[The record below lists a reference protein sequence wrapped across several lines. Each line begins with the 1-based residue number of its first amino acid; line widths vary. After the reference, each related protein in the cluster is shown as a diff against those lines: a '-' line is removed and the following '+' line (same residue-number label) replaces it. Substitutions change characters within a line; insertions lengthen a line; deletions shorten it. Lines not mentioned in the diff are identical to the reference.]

1 MAVLATPSSAVK
13 RCVACGRDV
22 ATTKRMKASQ
32 GRYWCVDCGEADLA
46 KKAKSAKKS
55 ASSSSRGPGLFER
68 LRDTFSFGGGGGGS
82 GQADKGRLIKMLL
95 LAAVL
100 AAVAG
105 WQFLSHRS

>member
-1 MAVLATPSSAVK
+1 MAVLATPSASVK

-22 ATTKRMKASQ
+22 AGTKRMKDSQ
-32 GRYWCVDCGEADLA
+32 GRYWCVNCGEADLA
-46 KKAKSAKKS
+46 KKAKGAKKS
-55 ASSSSRGPGLFER
+55 ASSSSSGPGLFER
-68 LRDTFSFGGGGGGS
+68 LRDSFSFGGGGG

-100 AAVAG
+100 AALAG

>member
-22 ATTKRMKASQ
+22 ATTKRMKDSQ

-46 KKAKSAKKS
+46 EKAKSAKKS
-55 ASSSSRGPGLFER
+55 ASSSSSGPGLFER
-68 LRDTFSFGGGGGGS
+68 IGSIKESFGGAGGQTS
-82 GQADKGRLIKMLL
+82 KGRLIGMIL
-95 LAAVL
+95 LAVAL

-105 WQFLSHRS
+105 WQFLSHRP

>member
-1 MAVLATPSSAVK
+1 MAVLATPSAAVK

-22 ATTKRMKASQ
+22 AGTKRMKDSQ
-32 GRYWCVDCGEADLA
+32 GRYWCVDCGEADLK
-46 KKAKSAKKS
+46 KKAKASAKS
-55 ASSSSRGPGLFER
+55 ASSGPGLFER
-68 LRDTFSFGGGGGGS
+68 IGSIRQSFSFGAGGS

-100 AAVAG
+100 AALAG